1 MLEWEN
7 FRAFLPLGMDRQ
19 SLDTLLSDP
28 DLPPTTLLLL
38 SGGGYAPLNPPVLI
52 DKLRPQLVL
61 LSVAAGDWRNL
72 PDEKVIEAVE
82 GYSLLRTDHN
92 GWVEIS
98 TDGELMWVEVE
109 K

>member
-1 MLEWEN
+1 
-7 FRAFLPLGMDRQ
+7 
-19 SLDTLLSDP
+19 
-28 DLPPTTLLLL
+28 
-38 SGGGYAPLNPPVLI
+38 
-52 DKLRPQLVL
+52 L

-98 TDGELMWVEVE
+98 TDGKLMWVEVE